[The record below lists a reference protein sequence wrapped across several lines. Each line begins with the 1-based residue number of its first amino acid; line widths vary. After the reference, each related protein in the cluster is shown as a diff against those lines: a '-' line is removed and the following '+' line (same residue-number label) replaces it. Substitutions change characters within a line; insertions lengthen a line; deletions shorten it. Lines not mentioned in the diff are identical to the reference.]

1 VSVTF
6 KGLAVLCLA
15 IVVVLTLPVAGA
27 LACGGAAAL
36 PGSVPNRAYAQA
48 VECLVNE
55 QRAGS
60 GLGAL
65 AHDRRL
71 ARAARRFSSSMVR
84 QRFFD
89 HVSPQG
95 STLVTRAR
103 AAGYS
108 GGTLGET
115 IGWGAGSLATPASIV
130 RGWMDSPPHHAIL
143 MSGAFRQIGLG
154 VAQGSPAGAA
164 QAATVT
170 ADFGG

>member
-1 VSVTF
+1 VTA

-15 IVVVLTLPVAGA
+15 VLALLALPVASA
-27 LACGGAAAL
+27 LACAGAQAR
-36 PGSVPNRAYAQA
+36 PGTVAGRAYARA

-55 QRAGS
+55 QRAAA

-71 ARAARRFSSSMVR
+71 ARAAGRFSSSMVR

-89 HVSPQG
+89 HVSPGG
-95 STLVTRAR
+95 STLSRRAR

-115 IGWGAGSLATPASIV
+115 IGWGAGVLATPAAIV
-130 RGWMDSPPHHAIL
+130 QAWMESPPHHAIL
-143 MSGAFRQIGLG
+143 LSGAFRRIGLG
-154 VAQGSPAGAA
+154 VAMGSPLGAA

>member
-1 VSVTF
+1 
-6 KGLAVLCLA
+6 
-15 IVVVLTLPVAGA
+15 
-27 LACGGAAAL
+27 
-36 PGSVPNRAYAQA
+36 
-48 VECLVNE
+48 
-55 QRAGS
+55 
-60 GLGAL
+60 
-65 AHDRRL
+65 
-71 ARAARRFSSSMVR
+71 MVR